1 MIKATYNDKQL
12 VVEMLTDA
20 FKENK
25 SVNYIVK
32 QDAKKDKRIRNLMSY
47 SFNVCYLSGDVF
59 FNDDKTAVAL
69 VSYPDKQ
76 RMTLKS
82 IFLDLRLVFK
92 TIGLTRA
99 MKALSRESLIKKNYP
114 TKEIYYLWF
123 IGVSLENQGKGKGT
137 QLLRELIEHSET
149 LNRKIYLET
158 STLRNLPWYK
168 KFGFRVFKE
177 LDLGY
182 TLYMLTRDI
191 P

>member
-12 VVEMLTDA
+12 AVDILADA

-32 QDAKKDKRIRNLMSY
+32 QDAKKDKRIRDLMAYSY
-47 SFNVCYLSGDVF
+47 DVCYFSGDIF

-76 RMTLKS
+76 KMTLKR
-82 IFLDLRLVFK
+82 IFLDLGLVFK

-99 MKALSRESLIKKNYP
+99 MKALNRESSIKKNSP

-123 IGVSLENQGKGKGT
+123 IGVSQENQGKRKGT
-137 QLLRELIEHSET
+137 QLLKELIEHSET
-149 LNRKIYLET
+149 LNRKVYLET
-158 STLRNLPWYK
+158 STLRNLQWYK

-182 TLYMLTRDI
+182 TLYMFTRDI